1 MQHGGDGEHGPG
13 CRMKEQLIEFGLVV
27 EGERGMLIFV
37 ENWWQFCG
45 NLRSGIRSGSIL

>member
-27 EGERGMLIFV
+27 ERERGMLISV
-37 ENWWQFCG
+37 EN
-45 NLRSGIRSGSIL
+45 